1 MGVSL
6 IAVTGKKPLDLL
18 NHNNA
23 ISHLQTQ
30 FGFEGFR
37 YPQLEALQG
46 LAQGQSIFAMM
57 PTGGGKSL
65 IYQYLASLELGLVLV
80 VSPLIALME
89 DQTSKALKL
98 GLRATCLHSGLKK
111 SEREARL
118 ARLQKGA
125 FNLLLVTPER
135 FRKSEFRNIV
145 QSLGVKYFVIDE
157 AHCIS
162 QWGAD
167 FRPDYSRLGEIRKFL
182 GDPITLALT
191 ATATPEVQKD
201 ILHQLH
207 LDPVIILNTGLLRS
221 NLALNVHDVYGDD
234 EKIRSIVGLYHQAQ
248 GPLIV
253 YVSLISTLYKLKRD
267 LEKLIP
273 DLHYYH
279 GQLPAKIRRQVLDHF
294 VAAPSGILMA
304 TPAFGLGIDKPN
316 VRSVVHAEIPGS
328 MEAYFQEVGRAG
340 RDGLPAS
347 GHLLFDPDDVSIQ
360 QEFIKWSNP
369 DESVITLIYDLIEK
383 NDPDLEA
390 RGMDYLREQLNYY
403 NSRDYRAETAV
414 QLLERW
420 GCLEVRPD
428 TRFGYIAV
436 QEPGR
441 EEFISMKSATRHKT
455 QSMKLL
461 SVVQYAQSENR
472 CRRQMIHD
480 YFADQTPVC
489 GVCDNCL
496 RNLAP

>member
-6 IAVTGKKPLDLL
+6 IAVTGKNPFP
-18 NHNNA
+18 HNNA
-23 ISHLQTQ
+23 LGHLRAQ
-30 FGFEGFR
+30 FGFESFR
-37 YPQLEALQG
+37 YPQKESLEALLRG
-46 LAQGQSIFAMM
+46 ESVFAMM

-65 IYQYLASLELGLVLV
+65 IYQYLSSLREGLVLV

-89 DQTSKALKL
+89 DQTAKALKL
-98 GLRATCLHSGLKK
+98 GLRATCLHSGLRKQ
-111 SEREARL
+111 EREARMQ
-118 ARLQKGA
+118 RLQKGD
-125 FNLLLVTPER
+125 FDLLLVTPER
-135 FRKSEFRNIV
+135 FRKDEFRNIV
-145 QSLGVKYFVIDE
+145 GSLGVQYFVVDE

-167 FRPDYSRLGEIRKFL
+167 FRPDYSRLGEIRRFL
-182 GDPITLALT
+182 GDPVTLALT

-201 ILHQLH
+201 ILHQLR
-207 LDPVIILNTGLLRS
+207 LDPVIQLSTGLLRP

-273 DLHYYH
+273 DLNYYH

-369 DESVITLIYDLIEK
+369 EESVISHIYDLIEK

-403 NSRDYRAETAV
+403 NSRDYRAETSV

-441 EEFISMKSATRHKT
+441 EEFLSMKSATRHKT

-461 SVVQYAQSENR
+461 SMVQYAQNQNH
-472 CRRQMIHD
+472 CRRQTIHE
-480 YFADQTPVC
+480 YFNDQTTAC
-489 GVCDNCL
+489 GICDNCL
-496 RNLAP
+496 RGVSE